1 MNYDFDELVD
11 QYGEEYVQEY
21 YPDDMLYPMDMVSE
35 FITDVWEALR
45 SSFYGYDYN
54 PHRDDDHREQ
64 FNPNRDYFAF
74 NAYGNLV
81 SIESYDRVSWLER
94 MIDESEFVQWCVEQ
108 GYIDEDED
116 EDEEE
121 IEGVGLV
128 SQLQPKYDSRA
139 SFYGKA
145 IIDESNDGTILTLIS
160 YNTPV
165 ATFDRITGI
174 LDVFGYYS
182 STTARHIREFAQQ
195 LGIELPKG
203 KDIKGRYQL

>member
-1 MNYDFDELVD
+1 
-11 QYGEEYVQEY
+11 
-21 YPDDMLYPMDMVSE
+21 
-35 FITDVWEALR
+35 
-45 SSFYGYDYN
+45 
-54 PHRDDDHREQ
+54 
-64 FNPNRDYFAF
+64 
-74 NAYGNLV
+74 
-81 SIESYDRVSWLER
+81 